1 LCKPC
6 HRIAGMEVAPKLTLL
21 RPGCAVRTARGER

>member
-6 HRIAGMEVAPKLTLL
+6 HRIAGMEVAPKLTL
-21 RPGCAVRTARGER
+21 RRAPFFTSGAQ